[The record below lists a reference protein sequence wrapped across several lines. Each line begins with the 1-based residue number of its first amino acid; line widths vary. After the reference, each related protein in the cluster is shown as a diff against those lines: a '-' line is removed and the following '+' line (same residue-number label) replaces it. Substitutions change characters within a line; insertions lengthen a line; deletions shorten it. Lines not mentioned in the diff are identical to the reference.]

1 MRRRLLPMLSIEK
14 IDVRSKS
21 HVQRFIR
28 FPFRLYENHPQWVPP
43 LLIDTRMQLNPDK
56 HPFYE
61 HSAADFFI
69 ATRDGRDVGRIAAL
83 ENRRYNKQHG
93 KAQAQFYFFE
103 CEDDQEAA
111 GKLFDAVF
119 DWAKKRSLDHVMG
132 PKGFSPFDG
141 YGIQIEGFEHR
152 QMMTMM
158 NYNYPYYPS
167 LVEKIGFRKEV
178 DFVSCYLSSAEFRMP
193 ERVHRISERVQQRGT
208 LRVQR
213 FEKKRDLKKWAKRI
227 GEAYNKTFVNN
238 WEYYP
243 LTENEI
249 KYVLDTLLQVA
260 DPRLIKIITHEEDVV
275 GFLLA
280 FPDVSSALQRARG
293 KLLPFGLFDLL
304 LEMRRTQWVSLNG
317 MGILPEF
324 QGRGGNALMYSEM
337 EKTIRS
343 QQFVDAELTQVAETA
358 IQMRSDLMN
367 VGAKPYKNHRVF
379 TCQL

>member
-21 HVQRFIR
+21 HLQRFIR

>member
-1 MRRRLLPMLSIEK
+1 MLSIEK

-21 HVQRFIR
+21 HLQRFIR

-132 PKGFSPFDG
+132 PKGFSLFDG

>member
-1 MRRRLLPMLSIEK
+1 MLSIEK

-21 HVQRFIR
+21 HLQRFIR